1 VQQWQESIEHAK
13 VETIRYDTV
22 STTTTTTST
31 RTSTNMKRENSI
43 DMGNRYTSSTYEV
56 PVSSDITDF
65 EKSTMRYMFTVSTN
79 RLDTTT
85 SPHIISSKRSV
96 PTAKTTKSIREIVR
110 SFWAPITTRK
120 PRVSRYTVRSTR
132 YDTTS
137 VSTSTVTP
145 FPTYYCLTRTTRV
158 PRVSTSSTGS
168 TISYNKLSSTGK
180 STTVSTNRDTS
191 TTTRIS
197 SQLSTLSTVK
207 DYGNNDFVLQDA
219 TIDAKPLLVNSSR
232 QEVNVTEYNDTTLN
246 LVIGAVFAGKRHVEL
261 K

>member
-1 VQQWQESIEHAK
+1 LKQVQQWQESIEHAK

-31 RTSTNMKRENSI
+31 RTSISMKRENSI
-43 DMGNRYTSSTYEV
+43 DMENRYTSSTYEV

-65 EKSTMRYMFTVSTN
+65 EKSTIGYMSTVSTTS
-79 RLDTTT
+79 LDTTT
-85 SPHIISSKRSV
+85 SPHIKSSKRSV
-96 PTAKTTKSIREIVR
+96 PIAKTTKSIREIVR

-145 FPTYYCLTRTTRV
+145 FPTYYCLTRTIRV
-158 PRVSTSSTGS
+158 PRVSTSSTRS
-168 TISYNKLSSTGK
+168 TMSYNESSSTGK

-191 TTTRIS
+191 MTTGIS

-207 DYGNNDFVLQDA
+207 DYGNNDFVLRVQ
-219 TIDAKPLLVNSSR
+219 
-232 QEVNVTEYNDTTLN
+232 
-246 LVIGAVFAGKRHVEL
+246 
-261 K
+261 